1 MVKLKKGPTMH
12 GALQNAIVAVIND
25 PNYSF
30 SLPKLS
36 DWESIVSSSADEKQR
51 LEFVGDAVMHLSVA
65 LYLYRLFP
73 NAAPGLYTN
82 IRSAVNANATFT
94 HLMVKAGAYKLPS
107 QSHTTKAAA
116 DSFEVIVAA
125 LYLERGF
132 ADVCAWVQEQ
142 YAPLIAAA
150 RESYD
155 KCLAKSD
162 RNISFLSTK
171 RHRGSVDP
179 ASTPLLKKIRLSSG
193 RSSPRSTLMAQR
205 VINRMKSKGKVKL
218 CLPTKKSTLPFEMR
232 LHSCERRTPE
242 PEQPSSLVI
251 DLTLDS
257 ESADEETAPSN
268 ATQVSQHSF
277 RPSNPSQQY
286 RPMLRCDTPP
296 ADQNPDK
303 CTVFYWPS
311 QQSSTSSMTLSHPSP
326 ELPSPA
332 ARSPT
337 ATPSRRF
344 TSIASQA
351 TFEFFR
357 RSGLS
362 LPPRSASMH
371 ISVGSYENP
380 IVIEDSDTE
389 N

>member
-1 MVKLKKGPTMH
+1 MVKLKKGPSIH
-12 GALQNAIVAVIND
+12 GTLQSAVVATIND

-30 SLPKLS
+30 SLPQLS
-36 DWESIVSSSADEKQR
+36 DWESVVSSSADEKQR

-94 HLMVKAGAYKLPS
+94 HLMAKAGAYELPS
-107 QSHTTKAAA
+107 QSHSTKAAA

-132 ADVCAWVQEQ
+132 ADVCTWVQEQ

-155 KCLAKSD
+155 KCLTTSD
-162 RNISFLSTK
+162 HKTPFLSTK
-171 RHRGSVDP
+171 RHRGPDP

-193 RSSPRSTLMAQR
+193 RSSPLSALMAQR

-218 CLPTKKSTLPFEMR
+218 CLPSKKSKLPLEMR
-232 LHSCERRTPE
+232 LHSCELRTPE
-242 PEQPSSLVI
+242 PQRPPSLVI
-251 DLTLDS
+251 DLTMDS
-257 ESADEETAPSN
+257 ESADEEATPSN
-268 ATQVSQHSF
+268 ATQVSQCSF
-277 RPSNPSQQY
+277 KPVALSQRWSPPLQ
-286 RPMLRCDTPP
+286 CDTAPP
-296 ADQNPDK
+296 SDQNSYK
-303 CTVFYWPS
+303 CTVFHWPP
-311 QQSSTSSMTLSHPSP
+311 QQGSTASLVPSHASPESPSP
-326 ELPSPA
+326 SLS
-332 ARSPT
+332 
-337 ATPSRRF
+337 ATPPGRA
-344 TSIASQA
+344 TSIGPQA

-362 LPPRSASMH
+362 LPPQSDNMH
-371 ISVGSYENP
+371 VPSGSFGNP
-380 IVIEDSDTE
+380 IVVEDSEIE

>member
-155 KCLAKSD
+155 KWFIVFV
-162 RNISFLSTK
+162 ISI
-171 RHRGSVDP
+171 GIP
-179 ASTPLLKKIRLSSG
+179 
-193 RSSPRSTLMAQR
+193 
-205 VINRMKSKGKVKL
+205 
-218 CLPTKKSTLPFEMR
+218 C
-232 LHSCERRTPE
+232 
-242 PEQPSSLVI
+242 
-251 DLTLDS
+251 
-257 ESADEETAPSN
+257 
-268 ATQVSQHSF
+268 
-277 RPSNPSQQY
+277 
-286 RPMLRCDTPP
+286 
-296 ADQNPDK
+296 
-303 CTVFYWPS
+303 
-311 QQSSTSSMTLSHPSP
+311 
-326 ELPSPA
+326 
-332 ARSPT
+332 
-337 ATPSRRF
+337 
-344 TSIASQA
+344 
-351 TFEFFR
+351 
-357 RSGLS
+357 
-362 LPPRSASMH
+362 
-371 ISVGSYENP
+371 
-380 IVIEDSDTE
+380 
-389 N
+389 